1 MPTLTILPH
10 LFASEGLIL
19 TFKPGHRT
27 LIDSTF
33 YNHYC
38 LGDTAEQISKTI
50 DGLRAKGIAGVILS
64 YAKEVTPAEATE
76 GTEFGDIRTW
86 LDGNM
91 RGIGHARPGDYIA
104 LK

>member
-1 MPTLTILPH
+1 MGVTITIHETDYSP
-10 LFASEGLIL
+10 I
-19 TFKPGHRT
+19 RN

-33 YNHYC
+33 YTHYC

-50 DGLRAKGIAGVILS
+50 DGLREKGLAGVILS

-76 GTEFGDIRTW
+76 STEFDDIQTW
-86 LDGNM
+86 VQGNM
-91 RGIGHARPGDYIA
+91 RGISHARPGDYIA